1 MQTVDLPLDQLLPP
15 VVIMRE
21 DMDEAGFKE
30 LVDDIRT
37 HGLEQPIIVTPHEGK
52 HRVVAGWRRKL
63 AADAAELIQV
73 PCVVKD
79 LTEAQEVEVMLRENL
94 HREAPNVLDE
104 GKMFCVMNE
113 GLHLTPEG
121 IAQRVGK
128 SITYVRTRMAVMRG
142 SPKVV
147 DALRA
152 GHISLSVAME
162 LQRAT
167 ATEDLDY
174 CLYWAIT
181 GGATADLVRRWVQE
195 RNLARA
201 AGETGAAPSAAP
213 SSTALSEVM
222 LGRCDWHRG
231 QVPLDGVLG
240 FHLCGS
246 CYLAIN
252 HLYDVLAKGDVVSPA
267 ELQAAVKAL
276 YVLVA
281 RKPEPEGEEVTDGGT
296 GEVSQSPTPES

>member
-1 MQTVDLPLDQLLPP
+1 MQTVDLPLDQLVPP

-21 DMDEAGFKE
+21 DMDPAGFKE
-30 LVDDIRT
+30 LVDDIRA
-37 HGLEQPIIVTPHEGK
+37 HGLEQPIIVRPFEGK
-52 HRVVAGWRRKL
+52 YRVVAGWRRKQ
-63 AADAAELIQV
+63 ASDAAELLTV

-79 LTEAQEVEVMLRENL
+79 IDEDQEVEVMLRENL
-94 HREAPNVLDE
+94 HRENPSPLDE

-142 SPKVV
+142 PAKVV

-152 GHISLSVAME
+152 GNITLSVALE
-162 LQRAT
+162 LHKCT
-167 ATEDLDY
+167 SPEDLDY

-201 AGETGAAPSAAP
+201 AGETGAAPAAAP
-213 SSTALSEVM
+213 SSTATSEVM

-240 FHLCGS
+240 FHLCGE
-246 CYLAIN
+246 CYMALN
-252 HLYDVLAKGDVVSPA
+252 HFYDVLVKGEGGAPG
-267 ELQAAVKAL
+267 ELQAG
-276 YVLVA
+276 VL
-281 RKPEPEGEEVTDGGT
+281 RLFNLIGRRPETQLEEIVDGRPDQVQ
-296 GEVSQSPTPES
+296 EPPSP

>member
-15 VVIMRE
+15 VVIMRD
-21 DMDEAGFKE
+21 DMDQAGFKE
-30 LVDDIRT
+30 LTDDIRA
-37 HGLEQPIIVTPHEGK
+37 HGVEQPLIVCRLEDK
-52 HRVVAGWRRKL
+52 YRVVAGWRRKL
-63 AADAAELIQV
+63 AAEAAEMLTV

-79 LTEAQEVEVMLRENL
+79 LDEAQEVEVMLRENL
-94 HREAPNVLDE
+94 HRENPSPLDE

-128 SITYVRTRMAVMRG
+128 SVSFVRSRMAVMRG
-142 SPKVV
+142 PEKVV
-147 DALRA
+147 DALRT
-152 GHISLSVAME
+152 GHITLSVALE
-162 LQRAT
+162 LQRCT
-167 ATEDLDY
+167 APEDLDY
-174 CLYWAIT
+174 CLYWAIS
-181 GGATADLVRRWVQE
+181 GGATADLVQRWVRE

-201 AGETGAAPSAAP
+201 AGETGAAPSIAP
-213 SSTALSEVM
+213 SSAAPSEVM

-267 ELQAAVKAL
+267 ELQAAVRSL

-296 GEVSQSPTPES
+296 GEVSQPPAPDG